1 MNETIAPGPVVVPS
15 QCPKCR
21 SLEVT
26 TVSKV
31 VTAESYWRCGG
42 CGEVWNAAR
51 RREASGY
58 SRSRPGWR

>member
-1 MNETIAPGPVVVPS
+1 MNETITPGPVVVPS

-31 VTAESYWRCGG
+31 VTAESYWRCSG
-42 CGEVWNAAR
+42 CGEVWNAGR
-51 RREASGY
+51 RREAS
-58 SRSRPGWR
+58 SDTRSRPAWR